1 VQSRRLHPHRHNWGY
16 HSYVPRRL
24 LAAHQSNC
32 KPGSEA
38 GGMNNAVQLIKL
50 AQKLAIARG
59 EPHIVVQVASGQ
71 IVVMRDGKLRGAILL
86 ERCLP

>member
-1 VQSRRLHPHRHNWGY
+1 
-16 HSYVPRRL
+16 
-24 LAAHQSNC
+24 
-32 KPGSEA
+32 
-38 GGMNNAVQLIKL
+38 MNNAIHLIKL